1 MKFEPFE
8 MERWQ
13 STHEHHVELNLSD
26 SGVHPLT
33 VRELLG
39 DDARADALLDERLV
53 YTQTNGTPELRA
65 RIAALHPGARGEH
78 VLVTSGGAEA
88 NLLAALTLVDPGDE
102 VVVML
107 PNYMQ
112 LWGIVRALGAE
123 ARGWSLVPDHE
134 AGRWTVDLAALEE
147 LVTPRTKLI
156 ALCNPNNPTGARV
169 EAREL
174 DAICA
179 LAERVGAWVLA
190 DEIYQGSDLDGATT
204 PSVHGRG
211 ERVVV
216 TNSLSKT
223 YGLPGLRLGWLV
235 GPDDVVEAAWARHD
249 YTTIAPNALSDRLAR
264 HALEPGVRAR
274 LLARTRALLTRNY
287 GVLAAWLARN
297 ADRLTYFP
305 PAAGAMLYLHYAHP
319 IGSSALAERLRVEQ
333 GVLLVPGDHYGM
345 DGWLRIGFGGE
356 TAHVERGLACVQELL
371 ASLS

>member
-33 VRELLG
+33 VSELLEG
-39 DDARADALLDERLV
+39 APVSLGDERLI

-65 RIAALHPGARGEH
+65 RIAALYPGVGPDQL
-78 VLVTSGGAEA
+78 LVTSGGAEA
-88 NLLAALTLVDPGDE
+88 NLLAALTLIEPGDE

-112 LWGIVRALGAE
+112 LWGIARAIGAQTRAWNLIPDGE
-123 ARGWSLVPDHE
+123 AN
-134 AGRWTVDLAALEE
+134 RWRVDLAALEK

-156 ALCNPNNPTGARV
+156 AICNPNNPTGARV
-169 EAREL
+169 GAAEL

-179 LAERVGAWVLA
+179 IADRAGAWVLS
-190 DEIYQGSDLDGATT
+190 DEIYQGSDLDGQST

-211 ERVVV
+211 ERVVI

-235 GPDDVVEAAWARHD
+235 APREIADAAWARHD
-249 YTTIAPNALSDRLAR
+249 YTTIAPSALSDRLAT
-264 HALEPGVRAR
+264 HALEPDVRAR
-274 LLARTRALLTRNY
+274 LLERTRALLTRNY
-287 GVLAAWLARN
+287 AVIADWLASHG
-297 ADRLTYFP
+297 DSLDFIP
-305 PAAGAMLYLHYAHP
+305 PDAGAMIYLHYQHP
-319 IGSSALAERLRVEQ
+319 IGSRELAERLRVEKS
-333 GVLLVPGDHYGM
+333 VLLVPGEHYGM
-345 DGWLRIGFGGE
+345 DAWLRIGFGGE
-356 TAHVERGLACVQELL
+356 TEHVERGLARVQELL
-371 ASLS
+371 GGL